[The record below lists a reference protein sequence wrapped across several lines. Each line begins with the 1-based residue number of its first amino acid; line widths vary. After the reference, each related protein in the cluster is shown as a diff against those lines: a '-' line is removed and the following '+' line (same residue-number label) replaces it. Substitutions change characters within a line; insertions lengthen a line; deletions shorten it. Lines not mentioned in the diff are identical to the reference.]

1 MRALDIAATGMLAQQ
16 TRVEVIANNIANVGT
31 TGYNL
36 RRAEF
41 ADLLYQQAQ
50 QAGDVSSDTGTVVP
64 AGIQLGLGTRTAAVS
79 MQAAQGSLR
88 QTNGEFDIA
97 LEGRGWFEVELPSG
111 ESAYSR
117 DGSFKLSADGQVV
130 TSEGYPL
137 APQITVPADARSIS
151 INADGQVF
159 AHFDPGQAPRELGKI
174 TLATFI
180 NEKGLEALGSNLF
193 SATTASGDAQVG
205 DAGTEGRGTMRQG
218 YLEESS
224 VDIVGE
230 ITQLIE
236 AQRAYEMNSKVITAA
251 DQMLAAANQV
261 R

>member
-1 MRALDIAATGMLAQQ
+1 
-16 TRVEVIANNIANVGT
+16 
-31 TGYNL
+31 
-36 RRAEF
+36 
-41 ADLLYQQAQ
+41 
-50 QAGDVSSDTGTVVP
+50 
-64 AGIQLGLGTRTAAVS
+64 

-159 AHFDPGQAPRELGKI
+159 AHFDPGQAPQELGKI